1 MSSFSF
7 AQLFRNMSMQINTLT
22 VNLAM
27 KGWWEEGWWWCG
39 GGDTLLLLLL
49 LPCREASSLH
59 GTDSCTQIF
68 EAGDEA
74 DRNSSGGG
82 LRIED

>member
-1 MSSFSF
+1 MVVVV
-7 AQLFRNMSMQINTLT
+7 R
-22 VNLAM
+22 
-27 KGWWEEGWWWCG
+27 G
-39 GGDTLLLLLL
+39 GNTLLLLLL
-49 LPCREASSLH
+49 LLCREASSLH
-59 GTDSCTQIF
+59 GTDSRTQIF

>member
-1 MSSFSF
+1 M
-7 AQLFRNMSMQINTLT
+7 
-22 VNLAM
+22 
-27 KGWWEEGWWWCG
+27 G

-59 GTDSCTQIF
+59 GTDSCIQIF

-82 LRIED
+82 LRIEDVATRLPSSSAQQP